1 MTLYRGPI
9 KLADC
14 KQHGPGAKNELFIV
28 EGDSA
33 SKAVCAVRNVQS
45 QAVLPMQ
52 GKPINA
58 MKAKLPT
65 ILRYD
70 LFRAVFDALGYPD
83 GKVED
88 TSHCRFERVI
98 LLFDPDADGIHCGAL
113 MLMFFYRVLRPLLEE
128 GRICIVRAPL
138 YELRLENAGIEDP
151 QAKYAYTQDEAL
163 KLIDDLQFIGINVK
177 RIRYRG
183 LANMREQTLLAT
195 CLDPA
200 TRKLNRLQI
209 ADAEAAI
216 AVFGGVAA
224 NR

>member
-1 MTLYRGPI
+1 MTHYRGPI

-14 KQHGPGAKNELFIV
+14 KQHGPEAKNELFIV

-33 SKAVCAVRNVQS
+33 AKAVCAVRNVQF

-58 MKAKLPT
+58 MKSKLPA
-65 ILRYD
+65 IQRYE

-83 GKVED
+83 GNVEATD
-88 TSHCRFERVI
+88 RCRFERVI

-113 MLMFFYRVLRPLLEE
+113 MLMFFYRVMRPLLED

-138 YELRLENAGIEDP
+138 YELRLENNGVEDP
-151 QAKYAYTQDEAL
+151 QPKYAYTQDEAL
-163 KLIDDLQFIGINVK
+163 KLIEELQFIGINVK
-177 RIRYRG
+177 RTRYRG
-183 LANMREQTLLAT
+183 LANMREHTLLAT
-195 CLDPA
+195 CLNPE
-200 TRKLNRLQI
+200 TRKINRLQV

-216 AVFGGVAA
+216 AVFGGTAA
-224 NR
+224 KR